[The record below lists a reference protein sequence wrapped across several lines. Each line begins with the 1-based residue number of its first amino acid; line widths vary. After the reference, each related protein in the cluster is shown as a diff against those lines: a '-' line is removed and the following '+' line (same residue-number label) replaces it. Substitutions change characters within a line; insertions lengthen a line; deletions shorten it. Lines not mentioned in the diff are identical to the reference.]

1 MMRKKKLGDGGFS
14 IVEAMVAIV
23 ILSIIFIPI
32 TNSFISSIKA
42 SQETKIMQEA
52 TSTAQTTMEDF
63 KNRKLIDLFS
73 DSANYTITEGDTST
87 DAWTKV
93 KLQKVI
99 PKADNDCCD
108 LIVDIAVSKNSSP
121 DELSTSGLSDINNY
135 EVPKISMLDA
145 PSSKV
150 INVGEIPYWIVKKI
164 LLSEHTEAEL
174 EGKSETEL
182 DALRDTVKKNIRRNI
197 DITLDRDISTNHTSI
212 KCVVGY
218 KYKGSFFGS
227 NDMEREKNKTL
238 IEDVVLS
245 EQLKNLFLYYDTSYV
260 GQCDEL
266 SFHNEK
272 ALTGNFFVIASG
284 GFSGTVLEQ
293 VDGLNLDLF
302 KVTSTV
308 AITGGAINYSATAF
322 DTAFLTDREK
332 KTRRYEVIV
341 TVSKK
346 ISDTESKVYS
356 SMVSTRGE

>member
-52 TSTAQTTMEDF
+52 TSTAQTIMEDF
-63 KNRKLIDLFS
+63 KNRKLIDLFN
-73 DSANYTITEGDTST
+73 DYTVTEGDIST

-99 PKADNDCCD
+99 SKADNACCD
-108 LIVDIAVSKNSSP
+108 LTVDIEVSKNSSP
-121 DELSTSGLSDINNY
+121 NQLSTSGLSDINNF
-135 EVPKISMLDA
+135 EVPKISMIDS

-150 INVGEIPYWIVKKI
+150 INIGEIPYWIVKKI

-174 EGKSETEL
+174 EGKTEAEL
-182 DALRDTVKKNIRRNI
+182 DTLRDTVKKNIVRNI
-197 DITLDRDISTNHTSI
+197 DITLDKDTSTNHTSI

-227 NDMEREKNKTL
+227 NDIEREKNKTL
-238 IEDVVLS
+238 VEDVVLS
-245 EQLKNLFLYYDTSYV
+245 EQLKNLFLYYDTSYI
-260 GQCDEL
+260 GQYDEL
-266 SFHNEK
+266 SFHNDK

-284 GFSGTVLEQ
+284 VFSGTGLGQ
-293 VDGLNLDLF
+293 VNCSNLDLF

-308 AITGGAINYSATAF
+308 DITGGTINYSATAF
-322 DTAFLTDREK
+322 DTAFLTDTEK